1 MRSKRTPDRVH
12 VVKPPEQQNRRPAQ
26 QSAQRTAESR
36 EIVQMLAQIS
46 DKLKRSEA
54 ERYKLLS
61 ELRDTR
67 ETVDVLKNK
76 ADRSEQAYQDLESR
90 IQHRGDDEANFS
102 ERQARFEKTLQ
113 ATEEKMVKAIAG
125 QALIDKR
132 LHDTEEKQMMIH
144 QQIEKSMDEQ
154 KKLEHQIEINIQD
167 KSRLLRKMERL
178 EEMMTDTQDTLRAK
192 AMVLLTDKGTA
203 NQAPNQV
210 QAPAWGQGS
219 PDIHT
224 DEDRSTFSALPWA
237 KFVNWQTAGIASV
250 IVAAVLAG
258 WAISQL
264 QKVTPDGE
272 KSSVEVQTT
281 NNFETQTLPEA
292 NNNEVAKFET
302 PSIPQ
307 FVAPEAEEVST
318 IVTPLP
324 EDVMDYSD
332 EQLLSAM
339 NTDPDALA
347 SKLNDIEPAAVPEET
362 VDIQEQVQQEEEKL
376 VVQEEPKPEPEP
388 KSSFPSLDMSVS
400 DPIKNFD
407 GVAYRQ
413 QVGVRNQVEE
423 TFANTP
429 SLKQFKA
436 DASLPAAVKKIES
449 QAFLGNAN
457 AQHDLAAIYTAG
469 HGGVAQNF
477 EKANY
482 WFLKAAEKNVAN
494 AQYNLGVLNH
504 QGLGTTRDLD
514 KALYW
519 YREAAKRGHAEAQY
533 NLGISHIEG
542 IGTDY
547 DPKIAA
553 GFFERAANS
562 GIVEAAY
569 NLGLIYEN
577 GLLGDVK
584 LEEAMLWYNIAA
596 KQGNLEAQKAME
608 QIAKQLQIGTED
620 IDKFVE
626 RMQKI
631 NESAKGRRAGP
642 DLGKNVQSRLE
653 SSKAV
658 TAQIQDYLIL
668 SGKYKGP
675 ADGISGPKTEAA
687 IKSYQA
693 ANKLKVT
700 GKPSKSLL
708 THMVGNNLA
717 SN

>member
-12 VVKPPEQQNRRPAQ
+12 VVKPPEQQNARPAQ
-26 QSAQRTAESR
+26 RSAQRTAESR

-76 ADRSEQAYQDLESR
+76 ADQSEQAYQDLESR
-90 IQHRGDDEANFS
+90 IQHRGDDEASFS

-219 PDIHT
+219 PDIRS
-224 DEDRSTFSALPWA
+224 DEDRATFAALPWA

-250 IVAAVLAG
+250 IAAAVIAG

-264 QKVTPDGE
+264 QKSSPDQE
-272 KSSVEVQTT
+272 SSLEIQTST
-281 NNFETQTLPEA
+281 NFDAQTQTDTDVSDIA
-292 NNNEVAKFET
+292 RFET
-302 PSIPQ
+302 PATPQ
-307 FVAPEAEEVST
+307 FDVPGVEEVSA

-324 EDVMDYSD
+324 EDVMEYSD

-362 VDIQEQVQQEEEKL
+362 VDIEEQTQQEEKL
-376 VVQEEPKPEPEP
+376 VVQEEPKPEPES
-388 KSSFPSLDMSVS
+388 KSAFSSLDMSVS
-400 DPIKNFD
+400 DPIKNFE

-413 QVGVRNQVEE
+413 QVGVRNQIEE
-423 TFANTP
+423 ALESAL
-429 SLKQFKA
+429 SLKQFSA
-436 DASLPAAVKKIES
+436 DSALPAAVKKIES

-504 QGLGTTRDLD
+504 QGLGTERNLD

-675 ADGISGPKTEAA
+675 ADGISGPGTGAA
-687 IKSYQA
+687 GRRS
-693 ANKLKVT
+693 
-700 GKPSKSLL
+700 G
-708 THMVGNNLA
+708 GGGRGGGGRGG
-717 SN
+717 